1 MIRRTDA
8 LAGLAAGSF
17 VLALAGLGA
26 AMEGYSQALHPPALL
41 GAQQQPWALAF
52 NLFGF
57 ALPGVLGALV
67 MIALRGRLD
76 GARWAPRIGS
86 WLWLLSA
93 VAFAAQGLL
102 PLDLTDIDAP
112 IGHLHASAWTLWWLA
127 FVPGGVLIALGAGP
141 AGRAYGSLRVAAIVA
156 AMLLPLFT
164 LYAPLG
170 LPAGASQRIGLALWF
185 AAMLVAGVAARRPP
199 QR

>member
-1 MIRRTDA
+1 MIRRTDV

-17 VLALAGLGA
+17 VLALAVVGG

-41 GAQQQPWALAF
+41 GAQQQTWALAF

-57 ALPGVLGALV
+57 VLPGLLGALV

-76 GARWAPRIGS
+76 GAQWPARIGS

-93 VAFAAQGLL
+93 MAFAAQGLL
-102 PLDLTDIDAP
+102 PLDPTDIDAP

-127 FVPGGVLIALGAGP
+127 FVPGGLMLALGAGS
-141 AGRAYGSLRVAAIVA
+141 AGREWGSVRVAAIVA
-156 AMLLPLFT
+156 ATLLPLFT
-164 LYAPLG
+164 LYAPVG
-170 LPAGASQRIGLALWF
+170 LPAGASQRVGLALWF
-185 AAMLVAGVAARRPP
+185 AAMLVAGMAARLPP